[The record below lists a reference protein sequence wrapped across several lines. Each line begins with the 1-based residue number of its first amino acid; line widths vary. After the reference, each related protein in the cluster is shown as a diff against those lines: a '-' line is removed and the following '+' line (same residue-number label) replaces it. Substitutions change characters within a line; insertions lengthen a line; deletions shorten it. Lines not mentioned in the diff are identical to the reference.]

1 MLPVLATDVALRI
14 DQLILNAPDFSLDEF
29 KKIAPALT
37 RVSRRVT
44 LYCSP
49 GDNALV
55 ASERINSGRRIG
67 RCSRVPGID
76 VINVNEV
83 DAPALGFGGLGH
95 GYYSGRAILTDVYQ
109 VLLGV
114 DVKRR
119 LFVRTSFEYGGE
131 DYVLRR

>member
-1 MLPVLATDVALRI
+1 MAELARPILASLCTKLSTSKKRVHLIVHSMGHEVVLPVLAGDGALRI
-14 DQLILNAPDFSLDEF
+14 DQLILNAPYFSLEEF

-55 ASERINSGRRIG
+55 ASEKINSAKRIG

-95 GYYSGRAILTDVYQ
+95 GY
-109 VLLGV
+109 
-114 DVKRR
+114 
-119 LFVRTSFEYGGE
+119 
-131 DYVLRR
+131 